1 MLKNLKKTY
10 AEFPTLFWIIVGT
23 LFIDSIGSTLLF
35 PFFALYFTQKFAVG
49 MTEAGT
55 LLGMSSLFGLIGS
68 VIGGAITDR
77 FGRRRLILFGLT
89 SSALSSLSLG
99 LVSNVSTLYF
109 LIIIVGLLSR
119 VAVPAYDAVLADIL
133 PEAKRQEGFGIM
145 RVAFNYAWIFGTAL
159 GGLIAARSFLALF
172 ILDAVLSMIAAIIL
186 YRFLVETKPV
196 SPAEVKTN
204 ESFLNTMAG
213 YRVTLRDLAFM
224 SFLITGMIVLIVYQ
238 QEYTSL
244 PVYLRDVHHIDTKS
258 YGVMLSLSGLQVVLF
273 QFWISR
279 TIRVYPPFLMM
290 TLGALFLMIGFGII
304 GFVSGIALFML
315 SILIITFGEMIFY
328 PTGQVLAV
336 SFAPVNMRGRYM
348 AIYSLA
354 WAIPATI
361 GPAAAGLIL
370 DNYDPNLLWYLG
382 GILCVIAAIGFY
394 ALHLWLGRQER
405 FAPVK
410 PEASTPGEL
419 ETS

>member
-10 AEFPTLFWIIVGT
+10 AEFPPLFWIIVGT

-99 LVSNVSTLYF
+99 LVSNISTLYF
-109 LIIIVGLLSR
+109 LIIVVGLLSR

-172 ILDAVLSMIAAIIL
+172 IMDAVLSMIAAIIL

-204 ESFLNTMAG
+204 ESFLDTMAG

-224 SFLITGMIVLIVYQ
+224 SFLVTGMIVLIVYQ

-279 TIRVYPPFLMM
+279 TIRIYSPFLMM

-382 GILCVIAAIGFY
+382 GILCMIAAIGFY

-410 PEASTPGEL
+410 SETSTPGEL

>member
-10 AEFPTLFWIIVGT
+10 AEFPPLFWIIVGT

-99 LVSNVSTLYF
+99 LVSNISTLYF
-109 LIIIVGLLSR
+109 LIIVVGLLSR

-172 ILDAVLSMIAAIIL
+172 IMDAVLSMIAAIIL

-204 ESFLNTMAG
+204 ESFLDTMAG

-224 SFLITGMIVLIVYQ
+224 SFLVTGMIVLIVYQ

-279 TIRVYPPFLMM
+279 TIRIYSPFLMM

-410 PEASTPGEL
+410 PETSTPGEL